1 MNHMSER
8 ERERERWRERDIEK
22 LDPKGASCEFLLFC
36 CTPQETSLGDA
47 THLTF
52 AGMTSDGDY
61 LLIIHDQLYI
71 M

>member
-1 MNHMSER
+1 MMNHMSER
-8 ERERERWRERDIEK
+8 EREREGDIEK

-36 CTPQETSLGDA
+36 WSPQGTSLGDA
-47 THLTF
+47 SHLTF